1 MPQPA
6 IAIPVCPVGTKTER
20 SPRLRAS
27 RSSSQ
32 VAVIF
37 PIAQS
42 EPTVRTIVASTSR
55 LLLDAVLT
63 REVGQPGDVVEADV
77 QAVLDVEPVRDA
89 ALEQL
94 LPVAGES
101 STLRDD

>member
-1 MPQPA
+1 M
-6 IAIPVCPVGTKTER
+6 
-20 SPRLRAS
+20 RAS

-55 LLLDAVLT
+55 FAPVAVLRSAGRLAQVAQLDT
-63 REVGQPGDVVEADV
+63 VLLGQLGEAGNVVQANVEA
-77 QAVLDVEPVRDA
+77 VLEIE
-89 ALEQL
+89 AL
-94 LPVAGES
+94 
-101 STLRDD
+101 R